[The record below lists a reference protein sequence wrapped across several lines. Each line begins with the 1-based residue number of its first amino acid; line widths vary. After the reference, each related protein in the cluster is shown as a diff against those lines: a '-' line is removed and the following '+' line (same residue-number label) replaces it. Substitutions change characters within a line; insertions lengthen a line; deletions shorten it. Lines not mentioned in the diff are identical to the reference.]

1 MSPVLISYDH
11 PIHIY
16 NLVSSE
22 LTVDLVCSPS
32 VGYVQL
38 LFPIEQAEIDFSV
51 ALHRILEPFRLR
63 VDPLF
68 RAQTGDKQCH
78 RDARAE
84 ERQKNHTAF
93 EQIHFSSCP
102 TVRLR
107 REHRTVFF
115 ISTRRRKLSEPEI
128 LPYVALKSPGR
139 LRVLHHKNGYQ
150 GSHAPEPE
158 RTDKCGGHRTENETT
173 ENMEQ
178 VAERVP
184 RCCPQGTTARTVGT
198 LDTPSWACRKLVES
212 TVSVADRG
220 HIRFM
225 MWCLL

>member
-1 MSPVLISYDH
+1 MLGRTEAPENGELRINSWFMTDKKKRVSPVLISYDH

-115 ISTRRRKLSEPEI
+115 YFNAASE
-128 LPYVALKSPGR
+128 
-139 LRVLHHKNGYQ
+139 
-150 GSHAPEPE
+150 
-158 RTDKCGGHRTENETT
+158 T
-173 ENMEQ
+173 
-178 VAERVP
+178 
-184 RCCPQGTTARTVGT
+184 
-198 LDTPSWACRKLVES
+198 
-212 TVSVADRG
+212 
-220 HIRFM
+220 
-225 MWCLL
+225 